1 MILTHYIKD
10 LIVYV
15 YGLFSYRF
23 YCFDYIMSFW
33 DVFALGIFIS
43 LFALLM
49 FRKQEVAM
57 VFEFISEWENFNL
70 QQLACMA
77 YNLGLLYFMWD
88 VAKFIIINMVPK
100 LRRRKF

>member
-23 YCFDYIMSFW
+23 YLFDYIMSFW

-49 FRKQEVAM
+49 FRK
-57 VFEFISEWENFNL
+57 
-70 QQLACMA
+70 
-77 YNLGLLYFMWD
+77 
-88 VAKFIIINMVPK
+88 
-100 LRRRKF
+100 